1 MAALVN
7 EYKALLEKRSELNNA
22 IDTAEEKMVMAPEL
36 QEPLVKQFLTVLE
49 ERFVD
54 QGIEHVLAYLKDN
67 LACVPMFCTE
77 SWITDNDDEKESTTL
92 FYKLHT
98 GETIMYTYVT
108 HDCDDVVHY
117 FGRDGP
123 DEEAY
128 EDLPESWD
136 LSESLKQYV
145 KPAMKFI
152 NKLKTGQNFNQLP
165 KELEAFWL
173 LFLICSDAPFLNPD
187 KLEYCID
194 YCAYVDELS
203 GVYEDAESDD

>member
-1 MAALVN
+1 MATLIN
-7 EYKALLEKRSELNNA
+7 EYKALLEKRSELNAA
-22 IDTAEEKMVMAPEL
+22 IDAAEEKMVMAREL
-36 QEPLVKQFLTVLE
+36 QEPLVSSFLTALE
-49 ERFVD
+49 ERFAD
-54 QGIEHVLAYLKDN
+54 RGIGHVLAYLKDN

-108 HDCDDVVHY
+108 HDCDDVVNY

-128 EDLPESWD
+128 EDLPESWN
-136 LSESLKQYV
+136 LSESLKQHT
-145 KPAMKFI
+145 KTAMKFM
-152 NKLKTGQNFNQLP
+152 NKLGTGQNFNKLP
-165 KELEAFWL
+165 KGLEPFWL
-173 LFLICSDAPFLNPD
+173 LFLICDDAPLLNPD
-187 KLEYCID
+187 KLEICID